1 MIEQFLTAILMGIL
15 INIDVC
21 PLMANLAAIVYVSK
35 NSKEKKSIII
45 HGLFY
50 FLGRILSYTL
60 LALLIYL
67 GLSSFHFSFLTEYGE
82 RIAGAIMIISG
93 AVMFALANKEDDENQ
108 TENEK
113 EIEKNALSKGYLGS
127 FSLGVILS
135 LAFCP
140 HSAALF
146 FGILIPLTIK
156 SASGLLLPPVFA
168 LGASLPIIIFSLF
181 LNFNDKKIENIFE
194 KMEKLEK
201 PLRYITALMFLITG
215 LIFLFN

>member
-21 PLMANLAAIVYVSK
+21 PLMANLAAITYVSK
-35 NSKEKKSIII
+35 NSKRKSIIL

-50 FLGRILSYTL
+50 SLGRILSYTAI
-60 LALLIYL
+60 ALLVYF
-67 GLSSFHFSFLTEYGE
+67 GLSSFNFSFLTQYGE
-82 RIAGAIMIISG
+82 MIAGMVLIISG
-93 AVMFALANKEDDENQ
+93 IVMFVLANKDDDE
-108 TENEK
+108 K
-113 EIEKNALSKGYLGS
+113 EQEIKDSTVSKGYLGS
-127 FSLGVILS
+127 LSLGIVLS

-156 SASGLLLPPVFA
+156 SAAGLLLPPVFA
-168 LGASLPIIIFSLF
+168 IGASLPIIIFSLF
-181 LNFNDKKIENIFE
+181 LSYNTEKIESIFD

-201 PLRYITALMFLITG
+201 PLRYLTAIMFLITG
-215 LIFLFN
+215 LVFLFN